1 MDKNY
6 MEVVRRVEQYF
17 GEHLPQY
24 TVMEV
29 RRKSYHYAED
39 DYLYMVSAVK
49 KDGSSFAFWGSYNDR
64 TESLNHGHYG
74 LPSLEVCA
82 QMMTEY
88 QTCGAGY
95 SENSSPL
102 DYLCMLLVKN
112 DDRFENSYQEFLYI
126 RGYTDGI
133 IAQQEHGW
141 DKLTE
146 TEVNTLLQK
155 AVEE

>member
-6 MEVVRRVEQYF
+6 AEVVRRVEQYF
-17 GEHLPQY
+17 EEHLPQY

-29 RRKSYHYAED
+29 RRKSYHAED

-49 KDGSSFAFWGSYNDR
+49 KDGSSFAFWSSYNDSR
-64 TESLNHGHYG
+64 QTMNCGHYN
-74 LPSLEVCA
+74 LSSLEVCA
-82 QMMTEY
+82 KLMSDY
-88 QTCGAGY
+88 QGRTYTDGDTT
-95 SENSSPL
+95 PL
-102 DYLCMLLVKN
+102 EVLQQLLIQN
-112 DDRFENSYQEFLYI
+112 DDSFESSYQELLYVK
-126 RGYTDGI
+126 GYTDGV

-141 DKLTE
+141 DRLTQ

>member
-6 MEVVRRVEQYF
+6 MEVVRRVNEYME
-17 GEHLPQY
+17 EHLPQY
-24 TVMEV
+24 TVCEV
-29 RRKSYHYAED
+29 RRQSYFAD
-39 DYLYMVSAVK
+39 KDYLYMVSAVK
-49 KDGSSFAFWGSYNDR
+49 KDGSSFAFWSSYND
-64 TESLNHGHYG
+64 SIQSMNHGHYG
-74 LPSLEVCA
+74 LPSMEACA
-82 QMMTEY
+82 KMMTEY

-95 SENSSPL
+95 NENSSPL

-112 DDRFENSYQEFLYI
+112 DDCFENSYQEFLYI

-141 DKLTE
+141 DRLTQ
-146 TEVNTLLQK
+146 TEVNALLQK